1 MHVTVNDLAV
11 LVGGT
16 VHGDGERAIVA
27 AKPVPDAGSHDVTF
41 VENERNLRLLET
53 CRAAAVVA
61 PAVLA
66 RICKL
71 TSADGCEFTVI
82 QVNDALTG
90 FAALVQKLHGQ
101 ARTPPHGIDQR
112 QFVHPTAQIGAD
124 ASILPFAVVGEGSV
138 IRRPL
143 PLA

>member
-1 MHVTVNDLAV
+1 MKGRIGVHVTVNDLAV
-11 LVGGT
+11 LVDGT

-27 AKPVPDAGSHDVTF
+27 AKPVPDAGPRDVTF

-61 PAVLA
+61 PVALAA

-82 QVNDALTG
+82 QVTERADGVRDPSAEI
-90 FAALVQKLHGQ
+90 
-101 ARTPPHGIDQR
+101 ARAI
-112 QFVHPTAQIGAD
+112 
-124 ASILPFAVVGEGSV
+124 
-138 IRRPL
+138 
-143 PLA
+143 